1 MELKFVFIDP
11 KMAEFSAH
19 GKLSN
24 PQAASEDGEVAQ
36 AIVKSPENAEK
47 GLCLLCRSWS
57 NEISRSW
64 ENQPL

>member
-1 MELKFVFIDP
+1 
-11 KMAEFSAH
+11 MAEFSAH

-47 GLCLLCRSWS
+47 GLVDKK
-57 NEISRSW
+57 
-64 ENQPL
+64 